1 MRVWGLAATLG
12 LAVFA
17 FLLGQITGVEALVLV
32 KSFDPLRANTD
43 GTALTIATLVADPV
57 QTITLVLAARLTGS
71 DAVGYFGLSIP
82 RGRDIA
88 LATVALAAAIVFGD
102 VVTVALG
109 REIVPAFQLDMFRSA
124 QSEGTL
130 IWLLLSIVLVAPACE
145 ELLFRGFLFRGLV
158 REPRESLPGILAI
171 ALLWSLL
178 HVQYDWL
185 GMGLVFVIGV
195 MFGYLRLYA
204 GSTLL
209 VILMHMLLNLESV
222 GETFFVLGW
231 L

>member
-1 MRVWGLAATLG
+1 
-12 LAVFA
+12 
-17 FLLGQITGVEALVLV
+17 
-32 KSFDPLRANTD
+32 
-43 GTALTIATLVADPV
+43 
-57 QTITLVLAARLTGS
+57 
-71 DAVGYFGLSIP
+71 
-82 RGRDIA
+82 
-88 LATVALAAAIVFGD
+88 

-209 VILMHMLLNLESV
+209 VIFMHMLLNLESV